1 MNLSVVLDIAFG
13 LILIYF
19 ILSLIAS
26 EIQEIFATLLQW
38 RAKHLREAIANLLS
52 GDLTD
57 KLYQTPLIASLS
69 QAAKGRSKRGP
80 SYVPSELFATAL
92 IEVLQREINFD
103 NADNLDDFMAKVQ
116 ASELPGYIKPNLAA
130 LAKRAKPKVKATE
143 QHFQQLHRE
152 IANWF
157 DHSMER
163 ASGVYKRNAK
173 GVAFLLGLAIAIVAN
188 ADTVHIV
195 NSLSQESTL
204 RSTVNQVADRVV
216 AQNTEAISC
225 LEAAEARAQ
234 KRECLSSVRE
244 DVNFVLNNLSTL
256 PFGWDLSEP
265 LQNQFVPFNFKN
277 TVEVVVGWL
286 LSAVAISM
294 GAPFWFELLNK
305 VVNVRNSGKKPKAS
319 TED

>member
-1 MNLSVVLDIAFG
+1 
-13 LILIYF
+13 
-19 ILSLIAS
+19 
-26 EIQEIFATLLQW
+26 
-38 RAKHLREAIANLLS
+38 
-52 GDLTD
+52 
-57 KLYQTPLIASLS
+57 
-69 QAAKGRSKRGP
+69 
-80 SYVPSELFATAL
+80 
-92 IEVLQREINFD
+92 
-103 NADNLDDFMAKVQ
+103 
-116 ASELPGYIKPNLAA
+116 
-130 LAKRAKPKVKATE
+130 
-143 QHFQQLHRE
+143 
-152 IANWF
+152 
-157 DHSMER
+157 
-163 ASGVYKRNAK
+163 
-173 GVAFLLGLAIAIVAN
+173 
-188 ADTVHIV
+188 
-195 NSLSQESTL
+195 
-204 RSTVNQVADRVV
+204 
-216 AQNTEAISC
+216 